1 MIADVTHSLA
11 AWWAPALAFL
21 AGAISFA
28 SPCVFP
34 LVPGYVSFVTGG
46 TAIVGTDQEHVRAP
60 LTPIV
65 LFILGFSTV
74 FILLFAS
81 SATVV
86 RIVTGDVAQRI
97 GGGFVILMGL
107 LMIAYALRI
116 GPIALYAERRPLLT
130 RVRPGVWGAF
140 PLGLAFGAGW
150 TPCIGPVLTGIIAI
164 AATQSTP
171 RGVFLLA
178 MYSLGLGLPF
188 LLVGIGVQQVLGA
201 FVWVKRNYRWFAVVS
216 GTLMVT
222 MGVLLATGLLTRWF
236 APLQRYTPFGI

>member
-11 AWWAPALAFL
+11 AWWAPALAFV

-46 TAIVGTDQEHVRAP
+46 NAMGSGRAP
-60 LTPIV
+60 TRARLTPIV
-65 LFILGFSTV
+65 LFILGFSSV
-74 FILLFAS
+74 LVVLFAS

-86 RIVTGDVAQRI
+86 RIVTGDVARWV

-116 GPIALYAERRPLLT
+116 GPIALYEERRPLLA
-130 RVRPGVWGAF
+130 RARPGVWGAF
-140 PLGLAFGAGW
+140 PLGVAFGAGW
-150 TPCIGPVLTGIIAI
+150 TPCIGPVLTGIVAI

-188 LLVGIGVQQVLGA
+188 LLVGIGVQRMLGTFA
-201 FVWVKRNYRWFAVVS
+201 WVKRNYRWFAAVS
-216 GTLMVT
+216 GTLMVS
-222 MGVLLATGLLTRWF
+222 MGVLLVTGLLTRWF

>member
-11 AWWAPALAFL
+11 TWWAPILAFL
-21 AGAISFA
+21 AGVISFA

-34 LVPGYVSFVTGG
+34 LVPGYVSFVTGR
-46 TAIVGTDQEHVRAP
+46 TAIVGSERERAP
-60 LTPIV
+60 LRPIV
-65 LFILGFSTV
+65 LFILGFSSV
-74 FILLFAS
+74 FVVLFAS
-81 SATVV
+81 STTVV
-86 RIVTGDVAQRI
+86 RFFTGDVAQRI

-116 GPIALYAERRPLLT
+116 GPIALYEERRPLLA

-140 PLGLAFGAGW
+140 PLGVAFGAGW
-150 TPCIGPVLTGIIAI
+150 TPCIGPVLTGIVAI

-188 LLVGIGVQQVLGA
+188 LLVGMGVQRMVGTFA
-201 FVWVKRNYRWFAVVS
+201 WVKRNYRWFAAISGALLVV
-216 GTLMVT
+216 

>member
-11 AWWAPALAFL
+11 AWWAPVLAFL
-21 AGAISFA
+21 AGTISFA

-46 TAIVGTDQEHVRAP
+46 SAIGPDEEPGRTPLAP
-60 LTPIV
+60 II

-74 FILLFAS
+74 FVVLFAS
-81 SATVV
+81 STTVV
-86 RIVTGDVAQRI
+86 RIFTGEVARWI

-107 LMIAYALRI
+107 LMIAYALRL
-116 GPIALYAERRPLLT
+116 GPLAIYQERRPLLA

-140 PLGLAFGAGW
+140 PLGVAFGAGW
-150 TPCIGPVLTGIIAI
+150 TPCIGPVLTGIVAI
-164 AATQSTP
+164 AATQSTA

-188 LLVGIGVQQVLGA
+188 LLVGIGVQRMLGA
-201 FVWVKRNYRWFAVVS
+201 FVWVKRNYRWFAAIS
-216 GTLMVT
+216 GTLLIA